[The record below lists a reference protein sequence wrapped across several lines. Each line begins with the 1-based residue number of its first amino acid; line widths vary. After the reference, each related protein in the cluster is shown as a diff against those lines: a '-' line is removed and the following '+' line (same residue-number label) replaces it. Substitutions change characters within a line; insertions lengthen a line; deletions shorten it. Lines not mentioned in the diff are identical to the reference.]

1 MFQNS
6 RLLAHLVSGLSFIQE
21 KRSLRITKVLIILTI
36 VFMVMS
42 GGEPAY
48 AEWCSRC

>member
-1 MFQNS
+1 MSSTSNLIARVVS
-6 RLLAHLVSGLSFIQE
+6 LVQA
-21 KRSLRITKVLIILTI
+21 KRTQHITKVLIILTI

-48 AEWCSRC
+48 AEFCPRC